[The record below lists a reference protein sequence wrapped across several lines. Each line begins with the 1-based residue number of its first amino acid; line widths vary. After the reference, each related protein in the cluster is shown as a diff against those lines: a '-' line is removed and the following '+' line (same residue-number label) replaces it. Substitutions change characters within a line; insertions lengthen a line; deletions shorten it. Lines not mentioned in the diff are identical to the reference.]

1 MTRLIGSGRFWALFW
16 LAWATVWAVQ
26 IPVAML
32 TGLKT
37 SVAYL
42 VFISLMALVL
52 ACLGAFQSS
61 LGMRKADPDDP
72 L

>member
-1 MTRLIGSGRFWALFW
+1 MRLIKSGRFWAIFW
-16 LAWATVWAVQ
+16 LVWAAVWAIQ

-32 TGLKT
+32 TELKT

-61 LGMRKADPDDP
+61 LGMRKADVDDDF
-72 L
+72 

>member
-1 MTRLIGSGRFWALFW
+1 MSLIKSGRFWAIFW
-16 LAWATVWAVQ
+16 LAWAAVWAVQ

-32 TGLKT
+32 TELKT

-42 VFISLMALVL
+42 VFISLMALAL

-61 LGMRKADPDDP
+61 LGMCKADVEDDF
-72 L
+72 